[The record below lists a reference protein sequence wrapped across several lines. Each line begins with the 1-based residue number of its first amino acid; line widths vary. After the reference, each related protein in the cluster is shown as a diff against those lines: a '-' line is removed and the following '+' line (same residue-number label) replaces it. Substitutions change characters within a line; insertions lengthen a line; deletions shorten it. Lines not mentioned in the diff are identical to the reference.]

1 MKTTLRKV
9 LVCDD
14 SMLIRKKLKEQLLA
28 NWELDVLEA
37 SDGQE
42 AVELCL
48 VSSPELVFLD
58 IVMPKKNGL
67 EALSEIKAARP
78 ETIVIMASSVG
89 TEGNLKKAID
99 LGADD
104 FIQKPLTLESVGR
117 MIAKYMA
124 DREGQHV

>member
-1 MKTTLRKV
+1 VKTTLRKV

-99 LGADD
+99 LAADD